1 MRRRS
6 VVSAFKSIGK
16 ALIPWGEPLRADP
29 ENPMSLLPIITL
41 PDPILRQKSTPVE
54 RVDDELRRTLD
65 DMLETMYDAPGVGL
79 AANQVNIAKRFLV
92 VDAGN
97 NDEEADEE
105 ARNPLCLINPE
116 IVSRSETMRS
126 YEEGCLSLPDV
137 RVEIER
143 PDAITV
149 RYLDRDGKQQELA
162 AEGFLATVI
171 QHEVDHLDGRLIID
185 FLSSLRRDMIVRR
198 FKKLARQ
205 A

>member
-1 MRRRS
+1 
-6 VVSAFKSIGK
+6 
-16 ALIPWGEPLRADP
+16 
-29 ENPMSLLPIITL
+29 MSLLPIITL

-79 AANQVNIAKRFLV
+79 AANQVNIAKRFIV

-97 NDEEADEE
+97 NSDEDDEE
-105 ARNPLCLINPE
+105 ARNPMCLINPE
-116 IVSRSETMRS
+116 IVFRSDTLRS

-143 PDAITV
+143 PDRITV
-149 RYLDRDGKQQELA
+149 RYLDRDGAHAEFE

-185 FLSSLRRDMIVRR
+185 FLSSLRRDVIVRR

>member
-1 MRRRS
+1 
-6 VVSAFKSIGK
+6 
-16 ALIPWGEPLRADP
+16 
-29 ENPMSLLPIITL
+29 MSLLPIITL

-54 RVDDELRRTLD
+54 RVDDALRRTLD

-79 AANQVNIAKRFLV
+79 AANQVNIAKRFIV

-97 NDEEADEE
+97 NDEEADED

-116 IVSRSETMRS
+116 IVARSETMRS

-143 PDAITV
+143 PDMITV
-149 RYLDRDGKQQELA
+149 RYLDRDGKEQELE

>member
-1 MRRRS
+1 
-6 VVSAFKSIGK
+6 
-16 ALIPWGEPLRADP
+16 
-29 ENPMSLLPIITL
+29 MSLLPIITL

-54 RVDDELRRTLD
+54 RVDDDLRRTLD

-79 AANQVNIAKRFLV
+79 AANQVNIAKRFIV

-97 NDEEADEE
+97 ASDEDDAET
-105 ARNPLCLINPE
+105 RNPICLINPE
-116 IVSRSETMRS
+116 IVSRSETLRS

-143 PDAITV
+143 PERITV
-149 RYLDRDGKQQELA
+149 RYLDREGEPVELE

-171 QHEVDHLDGRLIID
+171 QHEIDHLDGRLIID
-185 FLSSLRRDMIVRR
+185 FLSSLRRDVVVRR

-205 A
+205 G

>member
-1 MRRRS
+1 M
-6 VVSAFKSIGK
+6 
-16 ALIPWGEPLRADP
+16 PL
-29 ENPMSLLPIITL
+29 LTITTL
-41 PDPILRQKSTPVE
+41 PDPILRQKSTPIE

-79 AANQVNIAKRFLV
+79 AANQVNIAKRFIV

-97 NDEEADEE
+97 KKDDDGESRD
-105 ARNPLCLINPE
+105 PMCLINPE
-116 IVSRSETMRS
+116 IVARSDSLRS

-137 RVEIER
+137 HVDIER

-149 RYLDRDGKQQELA
+149 RYLDREGAQQELET
-162 AEGFLATVI
+162 EGFLATVI
-171 QHEVDHLDGRLIID
+171 QHEIDHLDGKLIID
-185 FLSSLRRDMIVRR
+185 FLSSLRRDVVVRR

>member
-1 MRRRS
+1 
-6 VVSAFKSIGK
+6 
-16 ALIPWGEPLRADP
+16 
-29 ENPMSLLPIITL
+29 MSLLPIITL
-41 PDPILRQKSTPVE
+41 PDPILRQKSTPIE

-79 AANQVNIAKRFLV
+79 AANQVNIAKRFIV

-97 NDEEADEE
+97 KKDDDGESRD
-105 ARNPLCLINPE
+105 PMCLINPE
-116 IVSRSETMRS
+116 IVARSETLSS

-137 RVEIER
+137 HVDIER

-149 RYLDRDGKQQELA
+149 RYLDRDGNQQELE

-171 QHEVDHLDGRLIID
+171 QHEVDHLDGKLIID
-185 FLSSLRRDMIVRR
+185 FLSSLRRDVVVRR